1 VDDYICRLKER
12 FYGLGDDALNAV
24 QHAVREQGDARLAYQ
39 LLQDIGIVPSREERN
54 SAAMQQ
60 SVAEHDEEAEVNK
73 MMGRL
78 IQAAVERAR
87 VFGTRC
93 PELEADLEKVGGR
106 INYETGMI
114 EPIKAKS

>member
-1 VDDYICRLKER
+1 VGDYICKVKER
-12 FYGLGDDALNAV
+12 FFGLGDDALNAV
-24 QHAVREQGDARLAYQ
+24 QRAVRDEGDARLAYEI
-39 LLQDIGIVPSREERN
+39 LKDIGIVPSREKRN
-54 SAAMQQ
+54 AAAMQQ
-60 SVAEHDEEAEVNK
+60 SAAGYDEEAEVTK

-78 IQAAVERAR
+78 LQTAVERAR

-106 INYETGMI
+106 INYETAMI